1 MDQLRRLNYI
11 GSKFQLL
18 GWLDENILR
27 ETNWTTFENKSVAD
41 LFAGTG
47 VVSYHFRKY
56 KCRVSAND
64 AELYSFIIARALTC
78 SVFTETCETV
88 IQSIQSQINAGEH
101 SQTAGFI
108 TKNYSPYE
116 ESERMFF
123 TVDNA
128 KRIDFVRMRIEEI
141 RKNVTDDEYAFI
153 LASLLLSADAV
164 SNVPAV
170 YGCYLKNF
178 KAKAQRQ
185 LELCPIH
192 TNKDSPVSGST
203 AFNSDVLSEEF
214 LGSISADMV
223 YLDPPYN
230 NRQYSK
236 NYFPL
241 NMIALTPEKQG
252 MELPLKGKTGI
263 PESCFLSNFCRKGS
277 VVEDAFNTLFKTIPS
292 EWIFLSYSSDGIV
305 SKDKMVE
312 LMEKYGIVSVCQ
324 REYKKFKSFEYN
336 TDTPVQEF
344 LFCLHK
350 SIQSSNT
357 SK

>member
-1 MDQLRRLNYI
+1 MDQLHRLNYI
-11 GSKFQLL
+11 GSKYQLL
-18 GWLDENILR
+18 GWLDENILAS
-27 ETNWTTFENKSVAD
+27 TKWKSFERKSVAD

-47 VVSYHFRKY
+47 IVSYHFRNY
-56 KCRVSAND
+56 KCQVSTND
-64 AELYSFIIARALTC
+64 AELYSFIIAKALTC
-78 SVFTETCETV
+78 SVYTQTCETL
-88 IQSIQSQINAGEH
+88 IQSIQAQLEAGEH

-108 TKNYSPYE
+108 TKNYSPYG

-128 KRIDFVRMRIEEI
+128 RRIDFVRTRIEEI
-141 RKNVTDDEYAFI
+141 RSDVTDDEYSFI

-178 KAKAQRQ
+178 KTKAQKN
-185 LELCPIH
+185 LSLKPIH
-192 TNKDSPVSGST
+192 INKDTPVSGSS
-203 AFNSDVLSEEF
+203 AFNSDVLSEDF
-214 LGSISADMV
+214 LQNIRADMV

-241 NMIALTPEKQG
+241 NMIALTPAEQDA
-252 MELPLKGKTGI
+252 ELPLKGKTGI
-263 PESCFLSNFCRKGS
+263 PESCFLSKFCKKGS
-277 VVEDAFNTLFKTIPS
+277 SVEDAFIALFKNIRT

-305 SKDKMVE
+305 SKEKMIE
-312 LMEKYGIVSVCQ
+312 LMSQYGTVSVCQ
-324 REYKKFKSFEYN
+324 RQYKKFKSFEYN
-336 TDTPVQEF
+336 SDTPLQEF

-350 SIQSSNT
+350 PI
-357 SK
+357 